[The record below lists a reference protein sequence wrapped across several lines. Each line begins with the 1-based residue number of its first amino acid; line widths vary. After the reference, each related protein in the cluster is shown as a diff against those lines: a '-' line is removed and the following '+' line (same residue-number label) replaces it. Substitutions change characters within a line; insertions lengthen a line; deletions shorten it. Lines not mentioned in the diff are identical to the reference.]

1 MLTPPTVTL
10 TARVPTAGFVPGVHL
25 TRKVQVDGAAG
36 VPAGRAVV
44 PPPNPSHVPA
54 GIGVVVTIWNSPV
67 AGVTVPARPRLANVA
82 AAGRV
87 NAVVV
92 GL

>member
-44 PPPNPSHVPA
+44 PPPNPSQVPG
-54 GIGVVVTIWNSPV
+54 GIDVGTTIWNSPA
-67 AGVTVPARPRLANVA
+67 AGVVPARPRLANVA
-82 AAGRV
+82 VAGRV